1 MLPTQFFD
9 QDIHFAICLFA
20 ALVFFAVFW
29 LYFDAW
35 TTSHKNKELVKC
47 GGFLL
52 LALSFLLAGT
62 IVEQSVLG
70 KSLLGSVS
78 STITLILSGVG
89 YVLIIIG
96 RVVDPVQKKPKL
108 TGLDAA
114 EFSDNSPKKDTSTPA
129 PEANTKK
136 VAAVGLSGLANTSH
150 LILPVGALTIAV
162 LYWRRATAGLER
174 HLKPIAYAFLFLTGY
189 EVLSL
194 ASLWNNS
201 TNPNIAKLV
210 VSYSPLWVTTQVLLF
225 ISSAILGWWVWRY
238 LTKRFFTQLF
248 MVFTMLTL
256 GIFLI
261 TTISFTFLLV
271 NKVQNESI
279 SNLQTANNVLGYA
292 INAKKAETLADANV
306 IAENPNIVN
315 AVLIK
320 SNSTLANLTS
330 TFLSKYNVS
339 SLIITTADAQVL
351 LRGQDPADYGDS
363 LSSNALV
370 RRALIGQSSSSI
382 NTQNGVLAPVIYI
395 NSITP
400 IMGSNNQVI
409 GTVTVG
415 LTIDSA
421 FVDGIKQATG
431 LESAVYAG
439 NVVSATT
446 FVASDGITRMTGVSE
461 TNSSIL
467 NAVLK
472 NGQDFAGTANILNRQ
487 FLTVF
492 SPLKDVNNN
501 VIGMLFIGVPQTSI
515 LQTAG
520 HAVELTFLVTAVLLI
535 LTTFPAYI
543 ISKRIAKQLD

>member
-35 TTSHKNKELVKC
+35 TTSHKNKELIKC

-78 STITLILSGVG
+78 STIALILSGIG
-89 YVLIIIG
+89 YVLIVIG
-96 RVVDPVQKKPKL
+96 RLIDPVQKKPKL
-108 TGLDAA
+108 TGLNAA
-114 EFSDNSPKKDTSTPA
+114 EFSDNPPITET
-129 PEANTKK
+129 NTKK
-136 VAAVGLSGLANTSH
+136 AAAVGISGLANSAH
-150 LILPVGALTIAV
+150 LVLPVSTLAITL
-162 LYWRRATAGLER
+162 LYWRRATTGLER

-194 ASLWNNS
+194 ANLWVNS
-201 TNPNIAKLV
+201 NNPNLAKLV
-210 VSYSPLWVTTQVLLF
+210 ASYSPLWVTDQVLLL
-225 ISSAILGWWVWRY
+225 ISAVILGWWVWRY
-238 LTKRFFTQLF
+238 LTKRFFSQLF
-248 MVFTMLTL
+248 MVFTILTI
-256 GIFLI
+256 GIFLV
-261 TTISFTFLLV
+261 TTVSFTFLLV

-279 SNLQTANNVLGYA
+279 NNLQTANNVLGYA

-306 IAENPNIVN
+306 IAENPNIIN
-315 AVLIK
+315 AVLTK
-320 SNSTLANLTS
+320 SNQTLANLTS
-330 TFLSKYNVS
+330 TFLGKYNVS

-351 LRGQDPADYGDS
+351 LRGQNPADYGDS

-370 RRALIGQSSSSI
+370 QRALMGQSSSSI
-382 NTQNGVLAPVIYI
+382 NTQSGVLAPLIYL
-395 NSITP
+395 NSATP
-400 IMGSNNQVI
+400 IYGPNNQVV

-415 LTIDSA
+415 LTVDSA

-431 LESAVYAG
+431 LDSAVYAG
-439 NVVSATT
+439 DMVSATT
-446 FVASDGITRMTGVSE
+446 FVAPDGITRMIGVTE
-461 TNSSIL
+461 TNPTVL
-467 NAVLK
+467 NNVLK
-472 NGQDFAGTANILNRQ
+472 NGKSFAGATSILNRPY
-487 FLTVF
+487 LTVF

-501 VIGMLFIGVPQTSI
+501 VIGMLFIGIPQTSI

-520 HAVELTFLVTAVLLI
+520 HAVELTFFVTAILLI
-535 LTTFPAYI
+535 LTIFPAYF

>member
-78 STITLILSGVG
+78 ATIVLIMSGIG
-89 YVLIIIG
+89 YVAIIIG
-96 RVVDPVQKKPKL
+96 RLIDPIPKKPKL

-114 EFSDNSPKKDTSTPA
+114 EFSDNPPA
-129 PEANTKK
+129 KEANTKK
-136 VAAVGLSGLANTSH
+136 VAAVGLSGLANISH
-150 LILPVGALTIAV
+150 LILPVSALAIAV
-162 LYWRRATAGLER
+162 LYWRKATTGLER
-174 HLKPIAYAFLFLTGY
+174 HLKPVALSFLFLTGY
-189 EVLSL
+189 ETLSL
-194 ASLWNNS
+194 APLWENS
-201 TNPNIAKLV
+201 ANPNVAKLV
-210 VSYSPLWVTTQVLLF
+210 AAYSPLWITGQVLLF
-225 ISSAILGWWVWRY
+225 ISSVILGWWVWRY
-238 LTKRFFTQLF
+238 LTRRFFSQLF
-248 MVFTMLTL
+248 MVFTTLTL

-261 TTISFTFLLV
+261 TTVSFTFLLV

-279 SNLQTANNVLGYA
+279 SNLQTANSVLSYA

-306 IAENPNIVN
+306 VAENPNIVN

-320 SNSTLANLTS
+320 SNQTLANLTS

-370 RRALIGQSSSSI
+370 RQALIGQSSSSI
-382 NTQNGVLAPVIYI
+382 NTQNGVLAPLIYI
-395 NSITP
+395 NSTTP
-400 IMGSNNQVI
+400 ITNVNNQIV

-415 LTIDSA
+415 LAIDSA
-421 FVDGIKQATG
+421 FMDGIKQATG
-431 LESAVYAG
+431 LDSAVYAG

-446 FVASDGITRMTGVSE
+446 FVASDGITRMIGVAE
-461 TNSSIL
+461 TNSSIT
-467 NAVLK
+467 NTVLK
-472 NGQDFAGTANILNRQ
+472 NGRTYAGTASILNRQ

-501 VIGMLFIGVPQTSI
+501 VIGMLFIGTPQSSI

-520 HAVELTFLVTAVLLI
+520 HAVELTFLVTVILLI
-535 LTTFPAYI
+535 LTIIPAYI